1 MYSLIVFLPL
11 IAAALAGFFGRF
23 IGDRASM
30 WICCAA
36 VVLSFALSVVAFFQV
51 GLGGEVVHVR
61 IMTWFRVDTLA
72 VNWGIYVDQLTVYM
86 LLVVTLVS
94 AVVHIYSVGYMAHD
108 PHKPRF
114 FAYIS
119 FFTFAMLSLV
129 TADNFVQ
136 MFFGW
141 EGVGVAS
148 YLLVGFWFKRTS
160 ANNAAFK
167 AFVVNRIGD
176 FAFVLGIFAVFYAF
190 DSVDFLTVFAATP
203 EMTGQTLTFLSM
215 ELDLLTIVT
224 LLLFVGAMG
233 KSAQLGLHTWLPDA
247 MEGPTPVSALI
258 HAATMVTAGVF
269 MCVRISPMLE
279 FAPTTLMV
287 ITVVGATTCFFAA
300 TIGLTQYD
308 IKRVIAYSTC
318 SQLGYMFFAV
328 GVSAY
333 PAAMFHLGTHAMFK
347 ALLFLSAGSVIH
359 AMSDEQDMR
368 RMGGLW
374 KHIRITY
381 MYMWIGSLAIA
392 GIPFFAAFYS
402 KDFMLEAAWAAGT
415 GVGQYAWALGVGAA
429 ILTAVYSWRLL
440 FMTFHQEERG
450 SPAVMAK
457 VHESPMVMILPM
469 GVLAVLAVFAG
480 MLFYE
485 LLVGHHWHDY
495 WRDSILVLASN
506 PAMDTAHDVPM
517 WVRLA
522 TLVAAVGGV
531 LIAWQFYVRKRA
543 IPSELA
549 ERNKPLHAFL
559 FNKWYFDWLYGH
571 VFVDPYIWISRRLW
585 RDGDGRIID
594 GFGANGIARLMVSA
608 SRRAAALQSGYV
620 YHYAFAMLIGIVAFI
635 TYYFFE
641 SGGGQ

>member
-11 IAAALAGFFGRF
+11 IAAIIAGLGGRI

-30 WICCAA
+30 WTCSAA
-36 VVLSFALSVVAFFQV
+36 VIISLILSVIAFFEV

-61 IMTWFRVDTLA
+61 VMTWFESDTMA
-72 VNWGIYVDQLTVYM
+72 VSWGIYVDQLTVWM

-94 AVVHIYSVGYMAHD
+94 SVVHVYSIGYMAHD

-119 FFTFAMLSLV
+119 FFTFAMLALV

-167 AFVVNRIGD
+167 AFVVNRVGD
-176 FAFVLGIFAVFYAF
+176 FGFALGIFAVFYMF
-190 DSVDFLTVFAATP
+190 GSVDFATVFQATP
-203 EMTGQTLTFLSM
+203 DMAGRTISFLSM
-215 ELDLLTIVT
+215 ELDFLTVAT

-269 MCVRISPMLE
+269 LCARISPMLE
-279 FAPTTLMV
+279 YAPVTLAV
-287 ITVVGATTCFFAA
+287 ITVIGASTCFFAA
-300 TIGLTQYD
+300 TIGLTQFD

-318 SQLGYMFFAV
+318 SQLGYMFFAI

-374 KHIRITY
+374 KYIRITY
-381 MYMWIGSLAIA
+381 MYMWIGSIAIA
-392 GIPFFAAFYS
+392 GLPFFAAFYS
-402 KDFMLEAAWAAGT
+402 KDFMLEAAWGAGT
-415 GVGQYAWALGVGAA
+415 GVGLYAWVLGVAAA

-450 SPAVMAK
+450 SPEAMAK
-457 VHESPMVMILPM
+457 IHESPLVMIAPM
-469 GVLAVLAVFAG
+469 ALLAVLAVFGG
-480 MLFYE
+480 MLFYD

-495 WRDSILVLASN
+495 WRDSILGLDSN
-506 PAMDTAHDVPM
+506 PAMEAGHNVPL
-517 WVRLA
+517 WVKLA
-522 TLVAAVGGV
+522 TLVAAVSGV
-531 LIAWQFYVRKRA
+531 LIGWQFWIRNRA
-543 IPSELA
+543 IPGQLA

-571 VFVDPYIWISRRLW
+571 IFIDPYIWVSKRLW

-594 GFGANGIARLMVSA
+594 GFGANGIARVMANA
-608 SRRAAALQSGYV
+608 SRRVAALQSGYV
-620 YHYAFAMLIGIVAFI
+620 YHYAFAMLIGIVAFV
-635 TYYFFE
+635 TFYFFE
-641 SGGGQ
+641 SGGGH